1 MYTLYR
7 IKNMVLI
14 FPIFQ
19 ELTVTWTSNFNKEE
33 KIEACLYKSEENE
46 TKPNIDVAV
55 D

>member
-1 MYTLYR
+1 
-7 IKNMVLI
+7 MVLI
-14 FPIFQ
+14 FPIFK

-33 KIEACLYKSEENE
+33 KIEACLYKSEENK